1 MEEQVKAL
9 THHGMGRLEDGTL
22 VPRVLPGEVIELG
35 DDGAVRIIEPVAQRV
50 KPVCRHFK
58 SCGGCRVMHASDDFV
73 RDWKTGI
80 ARTAL
85 DAHGIEVEF
94 RPIYTSPPNSRRR
107 AKFSGR
113 RTKKGALVG
122 FHAMASATVV
132 EVPECA
138 VLVAR
143 LKAVIP
149 ALEDLT
155 LLAASR
161 KSEAQFTVIASEAG
175 PDVWVETDKPL
186 DTQLQV
192 TLATLAQKHKL
203 ARLTW
208 NDEVVVT
215 LAKPVVTFGPA
226 QVMPPPGAFLQATK
240 DAEDVLVD
248 AVLEAVGGAASVV
261 DLFSGCGTFSF
272 PLAQKAEVHAVE
284 GSAAL
289 IAALDDGF
297 RQTQGIKR
305 VTTEVRDLFRRPLE
319 PDELNRF
326 DAAVIDPP
334 RAGAEQQIQTLIR
347 SNIEKFAMVSCN
359 PVTFARDAKALI
371 DGGFTL
377 NWVMPVDQFRWSAH
391 VELVSSFSKS

>member
-1 MEEQVKAL
+1 MAEQVKAL

>member
-1 MEEQVKAL
+1 MTEWVKAL
-9 THHGMGRLEDGTL
+9 THHGMGRLEDGTF
-22 VPRVLPGEVIELG
+22 VSRVLPGELIELG
-35 DDGAVRIIEPVAQRV
+35 DDGAVRIIEPVAHRV
-50 KPVCRHFK
+50 KPPCRHFK
-58 SCGGCRVMHASDDFV
+58 SCGGCSVMHASDDLV
-73 RDWKTGI
+73 REWKTGI
-80 ARTAL
+80 VRAAL
-85 DAHGIEVEF
+85 DAHGIGAEF
-94 RPIYTSPPNSRRR
+94 RPIHTSPPNSRRR

-132 EVPECA
+132 KVPDCS
-138 VLVAR
+138 VLVEP

-155 LLAASR
+155 ILAASR

-186 DTQLQV
+186 DAQLQV
-192 TLATLAQKHKL
+192 TLANLAQKHKL
-203 ARLTW
+203 ARLAW

-215 LAKPVVTFGPA
+215 LAKPVVTFGSA
-226 QVMPPPGAFLQATK
+226 QVTPPPGAFLQATK

-248 AVLEAVGGAASVV
+248 VVSEVVTGVASVV
-261 DLFSGCGTFSF
+261 DLFSGCGTFTF
-272 PLAQKAEVHAVE
+272 PLAQIAEVHAVE
-284 GSAAL
+284 GSGEL

-305 VTTEVRDLFRRPLE
+305 VTTGVRDLFRRPLE

-334 RAGAEQQIQTLIR
+334 RTGAEQQIQTLIK
-347 SNIEKFAMVSCN
+347 SSIAKIAMVSCN
-359 PVTFARDAKALI
+359 PVTFARDAKGLI
-371 DGGFTL
+371 DGGFKL

-391 VELVSSFSKS
+391 VELVASFSKL

>member
-347 SNIEKFAMVSCN
+347 SNIEKIAMVSCN

>member
-1 MEEQVKAL
+1 MAEQVKAL

-347 SNIEKFAMVSCN
+347 SNIEKIAMVSCN